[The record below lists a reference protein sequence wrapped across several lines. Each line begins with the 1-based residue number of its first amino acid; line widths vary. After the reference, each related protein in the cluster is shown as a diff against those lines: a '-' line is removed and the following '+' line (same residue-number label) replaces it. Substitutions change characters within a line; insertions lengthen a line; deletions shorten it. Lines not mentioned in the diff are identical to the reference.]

1 MKKDR
6 VIELLEE
13 QNRHFKEQIKAAD
26 KREQQSQRL
35 ICELTSQ
42 VKQLTDAVQSLEE
55 ALTLKNGKLKKQENI
70 SRSLSKL
77 ISNESEKQIP
87 DKPQPASPKERGNN
101 NSKRKE
107 HFELEEKI
115 IEVNPDHPLFSMSLA
130 KFMGYRD
137 SIRYVYIPPKFIK
150 YIYRQNIYSF
160 NETVFSGSAA
170 APFLNSQ
177 YDGSFVAGLCQLRYI
192 YSMSVERIVNFF
204 R

>member
-42 VKQLTDAVQSLEE
+42 VQQLTDAVQSLEE

-77 ISNESEKQIP
+77 VSNESEKQIS
-87 DKPQPASPKERGNN
+87 DKSQPVSETAPSVRLLPQKNGGITTPNVKSILNWK
-101 NSKRKE
+101 KR
-107 HFELEEKI
+107 
-115 IEVNPDHPLFSMSLA
+115 
-130 KFMGYRD
+130 
-137 SIRYVYIPPKFIK
+137 
-150 YIYRQNIYSF
+150 
-160 NETVFSGSAA
+160 
-170 APFLNSQ
+170 
-177 YDGSFVAGLCQLRYI
+177 
-192 YSMSVERIVNFF
+192 
-204 R
+204 

>member
-87 DKPQPASPKERGNN
+87 D
-101 NSKRKE
+101 
-107 HFELEEKI
+107 L
-115 IEVNPDHPLFSMSLA
+115 SLIHISEPT
-130 KFMGYRD
+130 RH
-137 SIRYVYIPPKFIK
+137 
-150 YIYRQNIYSF
+150 
-160 NETVFSGSAA
+160 
-170 APFLNSQ
+170 
-177 YDGSFVAGLCQLRYI
+177 
-192 YSMSVERIVNFF
+192 
-204 R
+204 

>member
-87 DKPQPASPKERGNN
+87 DKPQPASENAEKEA
-101 NSKRKE
+101 E
-107 HFELEEKI
+107 
-115 IEVNPDHPLFSMSLA
+115 A
-130 KFMGYRD
+130 T
-137 SIRYVYIPPKFIK
+137 
-150 YIYRQNIYSF
+150 Q
-160 NETVFSGSAA
+160 TSA
-170 APFLNSQ
+170 
-177 YDGSFVAGLCQLRYI
+177 
-192 YSMSVERIVNFF
+192 
-204 R
+204 

>member
-87 DKPQPASPKERGNN
+87 DKPQPASET
-101 NSKRKE
+101 
-107 HFELEEKI
+107 L
-115 IEVNPDHPLFSMSLA
+115 SL
-130 KFMGYRD
+130 
-137 SIRYVYIPPKFIK
+137 IHI
-150 YIYRQNIYSF
+150 
-160 NETVFSGSAA
+160 
-170 APFLNSQ
+170 
-177 YDGSFVAGLCQLRYI
+177 
-192 YSMSVERIVNFF
+192 
-204 R
+204 

>member
-42 VKQLTDAVQSLEE
+42 VQQLTDAVQSLEE

-77 ISNESEKQIP
+77 VSNESEKQIS
-87 DKPQPASPKERGNN
+87 DKSQPVSETASVPSVCFPKRTGE
-101 NSKRKE
+101 
-107 HFELEEKI
+107 
-115 IEVNPDHPLFSMSLA
+115 
-130 KFMGYRD
+130 
-137 SIRYVYIPPKFIK
+137 
-150 YIYRQNIYSF
+150 
-160 NETVFSGSAA
+160 
-170 APFLNSQ
+170 
-177 YDGSFVAGLCQLRYI
+177 
-192 YSMSVERIVNFF
+192 
-204 R
+204 

>member
-42 VKQLTDAVQSLEE
+42 VQQLTDAVQSLEE

-87 DKPQPASPKERGNN
+87 DKPQPASETAPNVKSILNWK
-101 NSKRKE
+101 KR
-107 HFELEEKI
+107 
-115 IEVNPDHPLFSMSLA
+115 
-130 KFMGYRD
+130 
-137 SIRYVYIPPKFIK
+137 
-150 YIYRQNIYSF
+150 
-160 NETVFSGSAA
+160 
-170 APFLNSQ
+170 
-177 YDGSFVAGLCQLRYI
+177 
-192 YSMSVERIVNFF
+192 
-204 R
+204 

>member
-87 DKPQPASPKERGNN
+87 DKPQPA
-101 NSKRKE
+101 
-107 HFELEEKI
+107 
-115 IEVNPDHPLFSMSLA
+115 
-130 KFMGYRD
+130 Y
-137 SIRYVYIPPKFIK
+137 
-150 YIYRQNIYSF
+150 
-160 NETVFSGSAA
+160 
-170 APFLNSQ
+170 
-177 YDGSFVAGLCQLRYI
+177 
-192 YSMSVERIVNFF
+192 
-204 R
+204 